1 MTTDSDEIVRWAEE
15 RGGRPARVRGT
26 GDDGDV
32 GMIRIE
38 FPDRPQS
45 RDENLEE
52 ITWEE
57 WFQVFDESDLALVVQ
72 DELDSGEPSRFN
84 KIVARAPQDQD
95 GAPPRRRGGST
106 RAGAP

>member
-1 MTTDSDEIVRWAEE
+1 MTTDADDIVRWAEE

-26 GDDGDV
+26 GGEDV

-38 FPDRPQS
+38 FPERPQS

-57 WFQVFDESDLALVVQ
+57 WFQVFNESDLALVVQ
-72 DELDSGEPSRFN
+72 DELEDGQPSRFN
-84 KIVARAPQDQD
+84 KIVARAPQEHD
-95 GAPPRRRGGST
+95 GAPPRRRGGSA
-106 RAGAP
+106 RAGAH